1 MPNSKSLH
9 RNRLRRSKRVFD
21 KLRGALDSA
30 IAKAVTKEL
39 NEKNLTE
46 AVWQL
51 QLVLIQNDVAME
63 AAEYISELTKKK
75 LIGGRAGRL
84 ENLTKVFRNAVY
96 ESILEALTPKTPLD
110 PIQFAAQRKSQ
121 GDTTVIL
128 FVGVNGTGKT
138 TTLAKVA
145 NLYKKNGFSIV
156 IAASDTF
163 RAGSIE
169 QIELHAQKLG
179 IRVIKQDYGSD
190 AAAVAYDAVAHAK
203 AKHINVVLIDT
214 AGRMQS
220 NKNLLA
226 EMAKIAKVAEPDIKL
241 FIGDALTGNDALS
254 QAKEFN
260 EAIGID
266 GSILTKIDADPS
278 GGSALSIAYVT
289 GKPIVY
295 VGTGQTYDDLQRFD
309 PEWFAR
315 RLIGEK

>member
-1 MPNSKSLH
+1 
-9 RNRLRRSKRVFD
+9 VFD

-30 IAKAVTKEL
+30 VTKAVTKEL

-63 AAEYISELTKKK
+63 AAEYISDLTKKK
-75 LIGGRAGRL
+75 LLGTRAGRL
-84 ENLTKVFRNAVY
+84 ENVAKVFRTAIY
-96 ESILEALTPKTPLD
+96 ESILEVLTPKNPLD
-110 PIQFAAQRKSQ
+110 PIQFASEKKHQ
-121 GDTTVIL
+121 GDSTAIL

-169 QIELHAQKLG
+169 QLELHAQRLG

-203 AKHINVVLIDT
+203 ARHIDVVLIDT

-226 EMAKIAKVAEPDIKL
+226 EMQKIARVAEPDLKL
-241 FIGDALTGNDALS
+241 FVGDALTGNDALS

-260 EAIGID
+260 EAIAID

-278 GGSALSIAYVT
+278 GGAALSITHIT

-295 VGTGQTYDDLQRFD
+295 VGTGQGYDDLQRFD

-315 RLIGEK
+315 RLIGER